1 MKITAQ
7 QKITA
12 TDLFCIFLYK
22 KTGAAILKKQF
33 GKTISDGLVKEIL
46 ARFKHKDFKGE
57 LGESLQIFVDRN
69 PAKKIFLIGLGDGK
83 KSLFAKKAAGSAV
96 KIAKKTKSKDVS
108 FLLPLLAGE
117 GRGEVAENFAKKI
130 VFGAVG
136 GNYEFKI
143 GDTKEQVFIEKL
155 TLISPVKLDEKKI
168 SRDFALAEAVNT
180 TRELVNLPP
189 NILTTKEMVERA
201 KKLVKKYKNLS
212 ITILDQK
219 KLEKLK
225 MGGLLAVGKGSD
237 SDSYMVILEYK
248 GDKKSPTRGGAQR
261 EKTAL
266 VGKGVC
272 FDSGGYNLKP
282 TSSIAD
288 MKMDMAGAGT
298 VLGIMEFLARTKF
311 AGNVVG
317 VLGLVENMV
326 NGKAYR
332 PDDIITMYNGQT
344 CLITNTDAEGRLVL
358 ADCLSYVTEKYKPA
372 KVLDFATLTGAC
384 ISALGNEITGIM
396 GNDKKIVAGIKESA
410 KKTEELVWELP
421 ITELFR
427 EKIKAEQADLQNW
440 TAGVSAGSS
449 MAGAFLENFVR
460 ETPWCH
466 FDIAGTA
473 WTKSGHEYCPKGG
486 TGAMV
491 ETVCEYFSNNSLS
504 Y

>member
-12 TDLFCIFLYK
+12 TDLLCIFLYK
-22 KTGAAILKKQF
+22 KTGASTLKKQF
-33 GKTISDGLVKEIL
+33 GKTLPDGLVKEIL

-83 KSLFAKKAAGSAV
+83 KPLFAKKVAGNAV
-96 KIAKKTKSKDVS
+96 KIAKKTKSREIS
-108 FLLPLLAGE
+108 FVLPQDLE
-117 GRGEVAENFAKKI
+117 TSKI

-143 GDTKEQVFIEKL
+143 GDTKEQVFVEKL
-155 TLISPVKLDEKKI
+155 TLISPAKLDEKKI

-201 KKLVKKYKNLS
+201 KKLAKKYKNLS
-212 ITILDQK
+212 ITILNQK

-248 GDKKSPTRGGAQR
+248 GDKKSC

-396 GNDKKIVAGIKESA
+396 GNDKKIIAGIKESA

-427 EKIKAEQADLQNW
+427 EKIKEEQADLQNW

-473 WTKSGHEYCPKGG
+473 WAKSGHEYCPKGG

-491 ETVCEYFSNNSLS
+491 ETVCEYLEK
-504 Y
+504 